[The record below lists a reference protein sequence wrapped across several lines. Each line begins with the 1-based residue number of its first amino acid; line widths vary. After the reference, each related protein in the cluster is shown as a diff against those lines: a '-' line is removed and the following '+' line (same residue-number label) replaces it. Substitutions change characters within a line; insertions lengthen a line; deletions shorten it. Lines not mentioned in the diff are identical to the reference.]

1 MYVIYA
7 NTADGD
13 FDYFCED
20 KIVYG
25 EFFMSNNIGE
35 AKIFSSKDEAIKF
48 ADVLY
53 DKIKFDIKRN
63 LFVAKVTVDRNTTEY
78 VGYYGGDL
86 ARRF

>member
-1 MYVIYA
+1 MWVIYA

-25 EFFMSNNIGE
+25 EFFMSNNIAE
-35 AKIFSSKDEAIKF
+35 AKIFNSKDEAINF
-48 ADVLY
+48 ADILY
-53 DKIKFDIKRN
+53 NKIHFDIKRN
-63 LFVAKVTVDRNTTEY
+63 LFVAKVTVDRDTTEY
-78 VGYYGGDL
+78 VGYYGEDL

>member
-1 MYVIYA
+1 MWVIYA

-13 FDYFCED
+13 FDYLYED
-20 KIVYG
+20 EIVYG
-25 EFFMSNNIGE
+25 EFFMSDNIGK
-35 AKIFSSKDEAIKF
+35 AKIFNSKDEASKF
-48 ADVLY
+48 ADTLY

-63 LFVAKVTVDRNTTEY
+63 LFVAKVAVDRNTTEY

>member
-1 MYVIYA
+1 MWVIYA

-20 KIVYG
+20 KIVYD
-25 EFFMSNNIGE
+25 EFFMSGNVSE
-35 AKIFSSKDEAIKF
+35 AKFFNYKEEAIKF
-48 ADVLY
+48 ADILY

-63 LFVAKVTVDRNTTEY
+63 LFVSKLTVNRDVCEY

>member
-1 MYVIYA
+1 MWVIYA

-13 FDYFCED
+13 FDYLCED

-25 EFFMSNNIGE
+25 EFFMSNNVGE
-35 AKIFSSKDEAIKF
+35 AKIFTSKEEAIKF
-48 ADVLY
+48 SDILY

-63 LFVAKVTVDRNTTEY
+63 LFVAKLTIGRGTSEY